1 MLKSKQKCKTCDFTS
16 SGDCILS
23 RHLKKI
29 TSERVFVYN
38 RTTAV
43 ARAFCEEN
51 SNENFE
57 VASDLKDLSSVSVV
71 CICLPSTDVVAK
83 VCEDLMS
90 ILKPGTIIIDST
102 SGEPNK
108 AIQIATQLKTK
119 GIHYIDAPVSG
130 GPHGAKAGALTVMV
144 GGNNPEI
151 LQQSIEFLS
160 NSYGKKVFAVGEVG
174 SAHAVKAFPHGHFP
188 MFFDAE
194 QRQEATRPVI
204 RGRDNRFF

>member
-1 MLKSKQKCKTCDFTS
+1 MYSNTAFIGL
-16 SGDCILS
+16 GAMGYGMA

-102 SGEPNK
+102 SG
-108 AIQIATQLKTK
+108 
-119 GIHYIDAPVSG
+119 
-130 GPHGAKAGALTVMV
+130 
-144 GGNNPEI
+144 
-151 LQQSIEFLS
+151 
-160 NSYGKKVFAVGEVG
+160 
-174 SAHAVKAFPHGHFP
+174 
-188 MFFDAE
+188 
-194 QRQEATRPVI
+194 
-204 RGRDNRFF
+204 